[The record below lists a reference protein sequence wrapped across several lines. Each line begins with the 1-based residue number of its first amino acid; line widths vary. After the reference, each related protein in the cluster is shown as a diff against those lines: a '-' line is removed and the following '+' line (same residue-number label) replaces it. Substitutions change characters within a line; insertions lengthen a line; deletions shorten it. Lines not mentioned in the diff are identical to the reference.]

1 MVPERVNP
9 LLDRCLRDILA
20 ADHLAV
26 GKIGGLVPLDLR
38 IQTAMSPAWIT
49 PRPTR

>member
-1 MVPERVNP
+1 M
-9 LLDRCLRDILA
+9 RDILA

-38 IQTAMSPAWIT
+38 IQPGNGPLNSPPLYPYDERSLAHLY
-49 PRPTR
+49 